1 MKGGTCVS
9 EQTHPSEET
18 RAAMEQ
24 MSTSRLEELLLQDFR
39 APEGGAQNMAAL
51 YQAAQ
56 VLASRKPC
64 PSFAAGRAWESFQ
77 KNYLPFAQS
86 APPYR
91 AYDDGGKPSSDA
103 AGARRPASWRGRA
116 LRTAIATAAL
126 ALTLFS
132 LCVAAAASGFNLWRH
147 LARWTDEIMELTPPQ
162 AVTAVE
168 DHIRIPEDSK
178 EYGTIQE
185 AVTDF
190 GLARPVVPQWLPD
203 GFQQVELV
211 VDTGLPYLII
221 FQAAYQ
227 MDEDVIIVFVSIHL
241 PKEDGSFGGY
251 GHFQKDEGD
260 PIPYESGGI
269 THLLSTN
276 AGRSVALWANGPA
289 ECAISGDITM
299 EELQKIIDSIY

>member
-1 MKGGTCVS
+1 MS

-103 AGARRPASWRGRA
+103 ADARRPAPWRGRA
-116 LRTAIATAAL
+116 LRTAIAAAAL

-211 VDTGLPYLII
+211 VDTGFPSLII

-241 PKEDGSFGGY
+241 PKEDGSFGNY
-251 GHFQKDEGD
+251 GHFQKDAGD

-289 ECAISGDITM
+289 ECAVSGDITM

>member
-39 APEGGAQNMAAL
+39 APEGGAKNMAVL

-116 LRTAIATAAL
+116 LRTAIAAAAL

-168 DHIRIPEDSK
+168 DHIRIPEVSK

-227 MDEDVIIVFVSIHL
+227 MDEAVIIVFVYLLL

-289 ECAISGDITM
+289 ECAVSGDITM

>member
-39 APEGGAQNMAAL
+39 APEGGTQNMAEL

-64 PSFAAGRAWESFQ
+64 PSFAADRAWESFQ
-77 KNYLPFAQS
+77 KNYLPFVQS

-91 AYDDGGKPSSDA
+91 AYDDGLPPSSDA
-103 AGARRPASWRGRA
+103 AGARRLASWRGRA
-116 LRTAIATAAL
+116 LRTAIAAAAL
-126 ALTLFS
+126 ALPLFS

-211 VDTGLPYLII
+211 VDTGFPSLII

-251 GHFQKDEGD
+251 GHFQKDAGD

-289 ECAISGDITM
+289 ECAVSGDITM